1 MKIKTWYKI
10 IDELIKLNQDGNS
23 SSLDNIMDLYCKE
36 CNMEK
41 MKRFFKSWEM
51 DLSEKNIYGKVGS
64 KCGNFWYQLNKEAMN
79 IQR

>member
-1 MKIKTWYKI
+1 
-10 IDELIKLNQDGNS
+10 
-23 SSLDNIMDLYCKE
+23 MDLYCKE

-41 MKRFFKSWEM
+41 IKRFFKSWEM